1 MRFFTQRRHFSDLS
15 EREVLALAIFSEED
29 DARIYQTFAAHLSAD
44 YPASAAIFEDMV
56 KEENTHRQRLLDL
69 FQARFGDH
77 IPLIR
82 REHVAG
88 FYSRR
93 PVWLSKTLSL
103 EKIRAEAAMMERTA
117 AAFYRR
123 AAAQSSDV
131 KTRKLLGDLA
141 LIEAGHEQHAQSL
154 VDIHLDESARSE
166 EDLRKR
172 KQFILTWV
180 QPGVAG
186 LMDGSVSTL
195 APIFATAFATQDP
208 STTFLVGLAASLG
221 AGISMGFTE
230 AASDDG
236 QLSGRGS
243 PLKRGIA
250 AGVMT
255 TLGGLGHALPYL
267 INDIQTANIVA
278 FVVVFFELWAIAFI
292 QNKYMETPFLRA
304 TLQVVIGGAL
314 VFATGIWIGSS

>member
-44 YPASAAIFEDMV
+44 YPASAAIFEDMA

-131 KTRKLLGDLA
+131 
-141 LIEAGHEQHAQSL
+141 
-154 VDIHLDESARSE
+154 
-166 EDLRKR
+166 
-172 KQFILTWV
+172 
-180 QPGVAG
+180 
-186 LMDGSVSTL
+186 
-195 APIFATAFATQDP
+195 
-208 STTFLVGLAASLG
+208 
-221 AGISMGFTE
+221 
-230 AASDDG
+230 
-236 QLSGRGS
+236 
-243 PLKRGIA
+243 
-250 AGVMT
+250 
-255 TLGGLGHALPYL
+255 
-267 INDIQTANIVA
+267 
-278 FVVVFFELWAIAFI
+278 
-292 QNKYMETPFLRA
+292 
-304 TLQVVIGGAL
+304 
-314 VFATGIWIGSS
+314 